1 MMTFEQYAETRLGLE
16 ARLRETYEEEMEES
30 VVLEL
35 ERKQL
40 MNALAENFGKFKA
53 LHEKKEELRRG
64 LRNNIDRLETEYKGK
79 ELSHD

>member
-1 MMTFEQYAETRLGLE
+1 MKFEQYAETRLGLE

-40 MNALAENFGKFKA
+40 VNALAENFGKFKA

-64 LRNNIDRLETEYKGK
+64 IRNNIDRLETEYKGK
-79 ELSHD
+79 EVTNG

>member
-40 MNALAENFGKFKA
+40 VNALAENFGKFKA
-53 LHEKKEELRRG
+53 LHEKKEEMRRG

-79 ELSHD
+79 EVSHD

>member
-1 MMTFEQYAETRLGLE
+1 MMKFEQYAETRLGLE

-40 MNALAENFGKFKA
+40 VNALAENFGKFKA

-64 LRNNIDRLETEYKGK
+64 IRNNIDRLETEYKGK
-79 ELSHD
+79 EVTNG

>member
-1 MMTFEQYAETRLGLE
+1 MMTFERYAETRLGLE

-40 MNALAENFGKFKA
+40 VNALAENFGKFKA

-64 LRNNIDRLETEYKGK
+64 IRNNIDRLETEYKGK
-79 ELSHD
+79 EVTNG

>member
-40 MNALAENFGKFKA
+40 VNALAENFEKFKA
-53 LHEKKEELRRG
+53 LHEKKEEIRRG
-64 LRNNIDRLETEYKGK
+64 LRNKIDRLETEYKGK
-79 ELSHD
+79 EVSHD

>member
-16 ARLRETYEEEMEES
+16 ARLRETYEEEMEEG

-40 MNALAENFGKFKA
+40 VNALAENFEKFKA
-53 LHEKKEELRRG
+53 LHEKKEEMRRG

-79 ELSHD
+79 EVTNG

>member
-40 MNALAENFGKFKA
+40 VNALAENFGKFKA

-64 LRNNIDRLETEYKGK
+64 LRNNIDRLETEYQGK
-79 ELSHD
+79 EVSHD

>member
-40 MNALAENFGKFKA
+40 VNALAENFGKFKA

-64 LRNNIDRLETEYKGK
+64 IRNNIDRLETEYKGK
-79 ELSHD
+79 EVTNG

>member
-1 MMTFEQYAETRLGLE
+1 MMNFSDYAKARLGLE
-16 ARLRETYEEEMEES
+16 ARLRETYEEEMEEG

-40 MNALAENFGKFKA
+40 VNALAENFEKFKA
-53 LHEKKEELRRG
+53 LHEKKEEMRCG

-79 ELSHD
+79 EVSHD